1 MWILPQLS
9 KKKSYMENAPHSTGY
24 EVENSYHY
32 YKNFEVCRKEKM
44 EAGCMFN
51 NSGLVKLC
59 PSWTIWYYLDIKN
72 NKLGVCMN
80 KNNVHM

>member
-32 YKNFEVCRKEKM
+32 YKNFEVCRKEKWKQ
-44 EAGCMFN
+44 AVC
-51 NSGLVKLC
+51 L
-59 PSWTIWYYLDIKN
+59 TIVDW
-72 NKLGVCMN
+72 
-80 KNNVHM
+80 